1 MVVFDKLSQKI
12 DVTFI
17 DNFLTPE
24 FCAKHKMFSFAFN
37 ENSENYEVASRQFEQ
52 IKLQLLNSLT
62 NHSRPFIYVQDA
74 NHRNRGELYL
84 LHKYMGIEL
93 KQDYAQDSL
102 RNLHKLWQR
111 PVHIET
117 VLDDKPAVISFDGS
131 THTTK
136 AK

>member
-1 MVVFDKLSQKI
+1 M
-12 DVTFI
+12 
-17 DNFLTPE
+17 
-24 FCAKHKMFSFAFN
+24 
-37 ENSENYEVASRQFEQ
+37 
-52 IKLQLLNSLT
+52 
-62 NHSRPFIYVQDA
+62 QDA